1 MDPWW
6 RRRCGAFITH
16 RKLVSRLQCGEA
28 ARFAPR
34 GASDGTR
41 THNPRITS
49 AVRYQL
55 RHRGLNQTRFATSLP
70 DSQGL
75 KLRRED

>member
-1 MDPWW
+1 
-6 RRRCGAFITH
+6 
-16 RKLVSRLQCGEA
+16 
-28 ARFAPR
+28 
-34 GASDGTR
+34 
-41 THNPRITS
+41 
-49 AVRYQL
+49 L